1 MSIQVDERQ
10 SRAKA
15 PTTMAADPV
24 SRLRLAYY
32 VSGHGNSM
40 IPPDTPSAAKR
51 PTSKGLVML
60 HVFLP

>member
-1 MSIQVDERQ
+1 VDERQ
-10 SRAKA
+10 VEVKA

-32 VSGHGNSM
+32 VSGHGNSL
-40 IPPDTPSAAKR
+40 IPPDIPSAAKK

-60 HVFLP
+60 HVFLL